1 MGKIF
6 YIIGKSSTGKDT
18 IFKKLQKEKQLKLKT
33 IVLYTTRPIREGE
46 RDGGA
51 YRFIDEARMAEIEKE
66 GRVIEKRSYHTVYGI
81 WYYLTV
87 ADEQIDLSCQ
97 DYMMI
102 GTIESYQ
109 KTKEYFGEE
118 YLVPIYIEVEDGI
131 RLSRALKRE
140 RAQKTPKYKEMCRRF
155 LADSEDFSEERIAQA
170 GITRRFMNLNFQTC
184 LKEIIAYI
192 KECKE

>member
-18 IFKKLQKEKQLKLKT
+18 IFKKLQREKQLNLKT

-46 RDGGA
+46 RNGEA
-51 YRFIDEARMAEIEKE
+51 YWFIDEARLAEIEKE

-81 WYYLTV
+81 WHYLTV
-87 ADEQIDLSCQ
+87 DDGQIDLSGQ

-118 YLVPIYIEVEDGI
+118 YLAPIYIEVDDGI

-140 RAQKTPKYKEMCRRF
+140 RSQKIPKYEEMCRRF
-155 LADSEDFSEERIAQA
+155 LADAEDFSEEHIAQA
-170 GITRRFMNLNFQTC
+170 GITRRFMNLNFQAC
-184 LKEIIAYI
+184 LREIIEYI
-192 KECKE
+192 KKCKE

>member
-18 IFKKLQKEKQLKLKT
+18 IFKKLQREKQLNLKT

-46 RDGGA
+46 RNGEA
-51 YRFIDEARMAEIEKE
+51 YWFIDEARLAEIEKE

-81 WYYLTV
+81 WQYLTV
-87 ADEQIDLSCQ
+87 DDGQIDLSGQ

-118 YLVPIYIEVEDGI
+118 YLAPIYIEVDDGI

-140 RAQKTPKYKEMCRRF
+140 RSQKTPKYEEMCRRF
-155 LADSEDFSEERIAQA
+155 LADAEDFSEEHIAQA
-170 GITRRFMNLNFQTC
+170 GITRRFRNLNFQAC
-184 LKEIIAYI
+184 LREIIEYI
-192 KECKE
+192 KKCKE